1 MRSIG
6 HYVTFFIFIALAS
19 MTVGCSKKQAAE
31 NPPASGPLHI
41 AFAASPDHPSM
52 TKPITFQV
60 HLADGSGRA
69 VNDAQVNGVLTM
81 KLMDMGTT
89 HIPFTA
95 KANGDYEGSVKSL
108 DMSGP
113 WTIEVN
119 AKQAGTESKQ
129 SFDFTVFD

>member
-1 MRSIG
+1 M
-6 HYVTFFIFIALAS
+6 
-19 MTVGCSKKQAAE
+19 VGCSKKQAAE
-31 NPPASGPLHI
+31 NPAASGPLHI

-52 TKPITFQV
+52 TKPMTFQV
-60 HLADGSGRA
+60 HLEDGGGRA
-69 VNDAQVNGVLTM
+69 VNDAQVNGALTM

-89 HIPFTA
+89 QVAFTS
-95 KANGDYEGSVKSL
+95 KGNGDYEGSVKSL

-119 AKQAGTESKQ
+119 AKQGGTESKQ